1 MLAKNISD
9 EIGALSFE
17 ILVLNPPASSE
28 QNRETTHNSGETFQ
42 IYQQSIVKDSNNWGL
57 LLAKLDC

>member
-17 ILVLNPPASSE
+17 ILVLNPSASSE

-42 IYQQSIVKDSNNWGL
+42 IYQQPIVKDSNN
-57 LLAKLDC
+57 

>member
-17 ILVLNPPASSE
+17 ILVLNPPASTE
-28 QNRETTHNSGETFQ
+28 QRDYTQLWGNFSDLSTTNCKGF
-42 IYQQSIVKDSNNWGL
+42 K
-57 LLAKLDC
+57 